1 MILGHIVYEG
11 SSGITTA
18 VVPFLL
24 ERVMALT
31 KEQIKEFEAAEKKAE
46 GKEVYVD
53 SHHNSGCDGS

>member
-1 MILGHIVYEG
+1 
-11 SSGITTA
+11 
-18 VVPFLL
+18 
-24 ERVMALT
+24 MALT